1 MDSLNLIEDINN
13 TQNKYINNNSD
24 SSYTRYLELI
34 DIYFKETNKSKF
46 TNKFNYYVDNDG
58 NFVKKA
64 IDKSD
69 DAGNMLIL
77 KPKYIN
83 IKDRLDEL
91 DKTINDMETTLRIYR
106 SKLLDNDLSVRG
118 EFDELKSIYL
128 ELINERDTINDFNN
142 KENNLEQN
150 NELILKLK
158 LDCITLN
165 LEQYSLFKSIKLSN
179 EDVDLQKYL
188 LNNEA
193 IISNI
198 NKIKELKSQERTD
211 FIVDELF
218 NNNLPT
224 KKKIIMPK
232 KKKTPKLIVRKSSVV
247 EPSVPEEPTIPEE
260 PKEPKEIKVPEPLI
274 PFKETGEEIDEVNLE
289 EVDLSKGA
297 VDQTDLNLGSLQSL
311 FDDSGDEGEY
321 MFNTKDKP
329 VNKDDLNIPLSFGD
343 LVEQTKDGAVATE
356 AGASAVA
363 TESEAGSGAGAE
375 AGASAATV
383 EEELDLDKLSRQLN
397 KKVKDPKIKIIK
409 VDPNL
414 QFTNIKCDDANTHR
428 SNVQTTNVAGGK
440 KRTKKGIDPEL
451 KNCIFP
457 FKEGKGKKAVMRN
470 ECSETGIEDWCA
482 TERKEDCTANKWAY
496 CKK

>member
-34 DIYFKETNKSKF
+34 DIYFKENNKPKF

-69 DAGNMLIL
+69 DGGNMLIL

-106 SKLLDNDLSVRG
+106 SKLLDNDLSFKG
-118 EFDELKSIYL
+118 SFDELKDIYL

-179 EDVDLQKYL
+179 EDEDLQKYL

-198 NKIKELKSQERTD
+198 NKIKELKSQETKD
-211 FIVDELF
+211 FIVEELF

-232 KKKTPKLIVRKSSVV
+232 KKKTPKLIVRKSKESKPSVPKK
-247 EPSVPEEPTIPEE
+247 PSVPEEPSVSKDAEE
-260 PKEPKEIKVPEPLI
+260 PSVSKDA
-274 PFKETGEEIDEVNLE
+274 EEFNLE

-311 FDDSGDEGEY
+311 FDDSDDEEGGEY

-329 VNKDDLNIPLSFGD
+329 VNKDDLNIPLSFGE
-343 LVEQTKDGAVATE
+343 LVKQTAATSKDE
-356 AGASAVA
+356 A
-363 TESEAGSGAGAE
+363 ESGAAIEDNAGE
-375 AGASAATV
+375 AAV
-383 EEELDLDKLSRQLN
+383 EELDLDKLSRQLN

-414 QFTNIKCDDANTHR
+414 QFTNIKCDDANTPR

-457 FKEGKGKKAVMRN
+457 FKEGKGKKAIIRN